1 MVAILCMAAL
11 QLVNFVRSA
20 QFNEEIVS
28 GSLVLLA
35 QRLHNDPD
43 SLAELSARFDAD
55 IRILPDEQ
63 GPKDSYERTRLD
75 RGQVLITTS
84 SDGRTAHVLRRMP
97 ENQWLDVS
105 LNTVTEV
112 QAQATAYLILE
123 DWQRSGESI
132 DDFLVKMRP

>member
-55 IRILPDEQ
+55 IRILPDE
-63 GPKDSYERTRLD
+63 
-75 RGQVLITTS
+75 
-84 SDGRTAHVLRRMP
+84 
-97 ENQWLDVS
+97 
-105 LNTVTEV
+105 
-112 QAQATAYLILE
+112 
-123 DWQRSGESI
+123 
-132 DDFLVKMRP
+132 